1 MRRLL
6 IPAACLALSACAG
19 TPAPDPATTAR
30 IQKDIVQ
37 ACLSSGLFKMATGAV
52 TMVVPAA
59 TLPIDVLNA
68 GVNVVCADSARFAND
83 VLMVEWVIKNLA
95 TYKTS

>member
-1 MRRLL
+1 MKRLL
-6 IPAACLALSACAG
+6 IPAACLALAACADV
-19 TPAPDPATTAR
+19 TPDPATTAR

-68 GVNVVCADSARFAND
+68 GVNVVCADPARFAND
-83 VLMVEWVIKNLA
+83 ASTVEWVIKNLA
-95 TYKTS
+95 THKTS